1 MKQKLKRLLA
11 VGWAGLPAVAS
22 LFLGAA
28 AAAAPVSTGFGQM
41 EVRSGTNAITV
52 FTYQPKSYHGGP
64 LLVVLHGMLR
74 NADVYCSNAVPLAE
88 RCQLL
93 VAAPWFDPNRFS
105 RTDYNSGGVIKQG
118 VVQPR
123 ESWSYQYVLATINAI
138 RQRTGNPTLPYY
150 LIGHSAGGQS
160 AMRYAALMPPGA
172 QRIVVA
178 NPGSD
183 LFPRRDWEFGYG
195 FGGLPPALSDD
206 AALQRYLAAPLTL
219 YLGLADNDPNHFELD
234 RTAAARRQ
242 GAQRLERGRNCFA
255 FAEKLA
261 QTQGWPFNWRKVEV
275 SGIAHDGKA
284 MLAAKEAEDALFA
297 EGR

>member
-1 MKQKLKRLLA
+1 MKQKPTCFL
-11 VGWAGLPAVAS
+11 VAGLSGVLALAG
-22 LFLGAA
+22 LFIGAKA
-28 AAAAPVSTGFGQM
+28 KAAPIPTGFDQM
-41 EVRSGTNAITV
+41 EVGHGTGRITV
-52 FTYQPKSYHGGP
+52 FTYKPESYRGGP
-64 LLVVLHGMLR
+64 LVVVLHGMLR
-74 NADVYCSNAVPLAE
+74 NAEAYCSNAIPLAE
-88 RCQLL
+88 RCHVL
-93 VAAPWFDPNRFS
+93 VAAPCFDTNQFS
-105 RTDYNSGGVIKQG
+105 KADYNFGGVIQQG
-118 VVQPR
+118 VTQPR
-123 ESWSYQYVLATINAI
+123 ENWSYQYVLATINAI
-138 RQRTGNPTLPYY
+138 RQRADNPTLPYY
-150 LIGHSAGGQS
+150 LIGHSAGGQF

-195 FGGLPPALSDD
+195 FGGFAPALSDD

-242 GAQRLERGRNCFA
+242 GANRLERARNCFA
-255 FAEKLA
+255 YAQKLA

-275 SGIAHDGKA
+275 PGIGHDGKA
-284 MLAAKEAEDALFA
+284 MLAAKEVEDALFA